1 MPTPEPT
8 GVSSISRREAIRRA
22 ALLAGV
28 VVSSEW
34 LSIIGRA
41 RRRAQ
46 GRSLDAAQAA
56 IVSAAADRIL
66 PRTDTPGAIDVG
78 VPAFIN
84 LLYSDIMTAEE
95 RERLTSGL
103 AAVDA
108 AAKAA
113 TAGRSPRSA
122 PIDRT
127 RSCATSRAPKK
138 RANQASSRCSDRPPS
153 WGISRP
159 RRSAATSST
168 TTRCRAGTTAAS
180 QSIRSAGATGRRR
193 GCPQSED
200 NDVAG
205 DRLSEA
211 VGRPTNLDPIT
222 ANANN
227 AASAMASDTTVPER
241 SRSATTESIA
251 ARSHRR
257 RRSRASS
264 ETATRTR

>member
-34 LSIIGRA
+34 LSIVGRA
-41 RRRAQ
+41 APAPQ

-84 LLYSDIMTAEE
+84 LLYGEIMTAEE
-95 RERLTSGL
+95 RERLTTGL

-108 AAKAA
+108 AAKAGD
-113 TAGRSPRSA
+113 GRPFA
-122 PIDRT
+122 ALAADRQDAIL
-127 RSCATSRAPKK
+127 RDIARAEEARDP
-138 RANQASSRCSDRPPS
+138 ASSRCSDRPPS

-159 RRSAATSST
+159 RKSAATSST
-168 TTRCRAGTTAAS
+168 TIRFRAGTTAAS

-193 GCPQSED
+193 
-200 NDVAG
+200 
-205 DRLSEA
+205 A
-211 VGRPTNLDPIT
+211 V
-222 ANANN
+222 
-227 AASAMASDTTVPER
+227 
-241 SRSATTESIA
+241 
-251 ARSHRR
+251 
-257 RRSRASS
+257 SS
-264 ETATRTR
+264 V